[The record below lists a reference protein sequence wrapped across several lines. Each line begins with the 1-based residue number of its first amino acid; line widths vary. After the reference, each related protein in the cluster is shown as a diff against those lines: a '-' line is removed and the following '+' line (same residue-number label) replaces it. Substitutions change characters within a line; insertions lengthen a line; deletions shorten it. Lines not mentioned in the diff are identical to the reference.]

1 MRFVWIA
8 KVPFLV
14 LREKGCVSVAKR
26 RKAEAEGQMIA
37 WNKCPGC
44 GATISS
50 GAAYCPNCGE
60 PWTVKCS
67 RCGASWRFWKFYKF
81 CPDCGVAV
89 EKFGNIPGKQR
100 QAAQEGGKR

>member
-1 MRFVWIA
+1 M
-8 KVPFLV
+8 V

-37 WNKCPGC
+37 WNKCP
-44 GATISS
+44 
-50 GAAYCPNCGE
+50 
-60 PWTVKCS
+60 
-67 RCGASWRFWKFYKF
+67 
-81 CPDCGVAV
+81 DCGVAV